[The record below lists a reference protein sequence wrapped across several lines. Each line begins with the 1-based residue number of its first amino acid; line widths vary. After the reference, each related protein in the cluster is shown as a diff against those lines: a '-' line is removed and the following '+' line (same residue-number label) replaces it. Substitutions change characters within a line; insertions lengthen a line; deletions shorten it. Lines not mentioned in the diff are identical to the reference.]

1 MTTLTTPMDPERARW
16 VGTGIPPRLR
26 GLTLR
31 DAEATGAANPQSFET
46 ALAYVQQFHAQQ
58 ERTRQGTPAN
68 PRLYGQGLLF
78 AGPPNTGKTTL
89 ACAVLCELRRRWGV
103 SVYYTRF
110 PAHIERKVKLLNPGP
125 DADPEALSRHQY
137 AVERAEWA
145 DVVLLDD
152 TGQEHRTASGYAED
166 TLNELLRRRYDDGRP
181 TLITTNLGG
190 SEWAQRYSKAL
201 RSFMDRC
208 TRRAVFVGEIER
220 GAAT

>member
-1 MTTLTTPMDPERARW
+1 MITRPMDPERARW

-26 GLTLR
+26 GITLN
-31 DAEATGAANPQSFET
+31 DVAEMGPGHPQALQNARSFVEQYRSQQDRNWRGHPTNPNVF
-46 ALAYVQQFHAQQ
+46 
-58 ERTRQGTPAN
+58 
-68 PRLYGQGLLF
+68 GQGLMF

-89 ACAVLCELRRRWGV
+89 AAAVLCELRRRWNV

-110 PAHIERKVKLLNPGP
+110 PAHVERKIALLKANGDSNP
-125 DADPEALSRHQY
+125 EEVSRWTY

-152 TGQEHRTASGYAED
+152 AGQEHTTNSGYAED
-166 TLNELLRRRYDDGRP
+166 TLAELLRQRYDEGRP

-190 SEWAQRYSKAL
+190 SEWAQRYSKPL

-208 TRRAVFVGEIER
+208 TRRQIFVGEVARRAEV
-220 GAAT
+220 